1 MIERTGRKANERRDD
16 LRHRGRFVIQR
27 PDAFR
32 FAIDAVLLAHF
43 PEYRARD
50 RVLDLGTGAGVLP
63 LLMAERAAHIEAVEI
78 DADLA
83 DMAARSVAQNG
94 LADKITVRR
103 GDYRDIASLY
113 PRESFDLVLANPP
126 YYPTG
131 KGKINPALSI
141 ARARHEITASL
152 ADVVQAARYA
162 LRFRG
167 RLAMVH
173 IPSRFD
179 EVAAALSAA
188 GLAIKRARLVQ
199 PRPDRAP
206 NLLLIEA
213 VAGGAPGA
221 IRWLPTLSVYDA
233 NGAYTAEA
241 LSIYGEGEKE

>member
-1 MIERTGRKANERRDD
+1 M
-16 LRHRGRFVIQR
+16 
-27 PDAFR
+27 
-32 FAIDAVLLAHF
+32 
-43 PEYRARD
+43 
-50 RVLDLGTGAGVLP
+50 LDLGTGAGVLP
-63 LLMAERAAHIEAVEI
+63 LLMAEQAAHIEAVEI

-131 KGKINPALSI
+131 KGKINPALPV

-152 ADVVQAARYA
+152 TDVVQAARYA

-179 EVAAALSAA
+179 EIAAALSAA